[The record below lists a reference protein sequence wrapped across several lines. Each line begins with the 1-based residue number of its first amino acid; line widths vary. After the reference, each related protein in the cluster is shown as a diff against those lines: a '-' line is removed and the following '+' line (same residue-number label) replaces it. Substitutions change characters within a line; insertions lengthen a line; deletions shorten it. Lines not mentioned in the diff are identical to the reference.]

1 MVDRR
6 MEGNKTLITDK
17 ETSTGASTNGVAYE
31 EEEEAMESAA
41 PKFAQLKATKRDL
54 SGAIDATNAIPRR
67 VGHRS
72 NGGGGRRRSTRKR
85 RGKTRR
91 LADAAMNEHQHG
103 EEQRHGDK
111 SDNDVEQR
119 HEEITLSTRRETKD
133 NEFKIAIKQ
142 KNKRH
147 FRKKLTRNPATMVTP
162 VTSPTASF
170 ASAIGARV
178 EFCQKNWRG
187 VEV

>member
-17 ETSTGASTNGVAYE
+17 ETSSRASTNGVAYE

-119 HEEITLSTRRETKD
+119 HEEISL
-133 NEFKIAIKQ
+133 
-142 KNKRH
+142 KNKREITVRI
-147 FRKKLTRNPATMVTP
+147 RKIENKQRNKRTIEDGTH
-162 VTSPTASF
+162 TSINNDGDTDYIVRSQL
-170 ASAIGARV
+170 RL
-178 EFCQKNWRG
+178 RG
-187 VEV
+187 QHETGVLSKKRGMEE